1 VAIENLRSERQDQEL
16 LSSAA
21 QRGTLKVYVGAAV
34 GVGKTYRMLQEA
46 HHLHVAGRDVVL
58 GFIETHGRVETAAL
72 VEGLESIPLRE
83 VAYRGLTV
91 KEMDLEAILARK
103 PEFAIVD
110 ELAHT
115 NAPGARYVKRY
126 QDVEALLGAQIN
138 VITALNIQHLESL
151 NHIVKRLIGV
161 SVKETV
167 PDSLLAR
174 ADEVVDVDVSADE
187 LRERLRGGKI
197 YPIEQVTLALQNFF
211 QPSNLSLLRELSLR
225 EVAHDIGRHRENL
238 ESLKEPRSHRLTT
251 GGPVLVC
258 LPSDPHQA
266 EELLCK
272 GWREAIERDAE
283 WYAVHVETPEE
294 SLQKIRTADFR
305 ALLDNVNLAGDL
317 AAEFV
322 WLKSEDIVNA
332 IVAFAQEKNISKIIL
347 GRSRR
352 SILSR
357 LLRRATP
364 ERFIREARGFD
375 VEVLRDE
382 SGVPVPFVRA

>member
-1 VAIENLRSERQDQEL
+1 
-16 LSSAA
+16 
-21 QRGTLKVYVGAAV
+21 VYVGAAV

-46 HHLHVAGRDVVL
+46 HHLHAAGRDVVL

-72 VEGLESIPLRE
+72 VEGLESTPLRE

-115 NAPGARYVKRY
+115 NAPGARYTKRY

-174 ADEVVDVDVSADE
+174 ADEVVDVDVSVEE

-197 YPIEQVTLALQNFF
+197 YPIEQVTLALRNFF

-238 ESLKEPRSHRLTT
+238 ELLKEPRSHRLTT
-251 GGPVLVC
+251 VGPVLVC

-294 SLQKIRTADFR
+294 SLQKIKTADFR

-352 SILSR
+352 SILSQ

-382 SGVPVPFVRA
+382 SGVPVPFARA